1 MKKIYKKMEK
11 EKKNKKKTENPL
23 QQLFSKKP
31 NTVLKRVIVC
41 MRVHLSGQQVVVVVV
56 VVGVRFVLFCS
67 LGFFPFLDHV
77 PPPPRSIC
85 RIPRRRT

>member
-1 MKKIYKKMEK
+1 MEK

-56 VVGVRFVLFCS
+56 VVGVRFVLFAR
-67 LGFFPFLDHV
+67 FFSV
-77 PPPPRSIC
+77 P
-85 RIPRRRT
+85 